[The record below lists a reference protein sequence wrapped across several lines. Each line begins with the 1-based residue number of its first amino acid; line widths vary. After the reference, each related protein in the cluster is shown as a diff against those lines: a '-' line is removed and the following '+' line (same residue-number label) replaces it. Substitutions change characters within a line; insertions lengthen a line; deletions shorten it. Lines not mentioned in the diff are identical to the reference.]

1 MKIYIKTKLPY
12 VKHTRR
18 GQVRRRGQW
27 IGWGRRWPGRGWQ
40 SLGGDSPGGA
50 TGECAK
56 GGGVRGEG
64 PALTNAIQDL
74 RRNDGIR
81 VRECGVPVRSE
92 VSAPLGKEVI
102 TEKEP
107 KGVLVPPRAA
117 DVPVKMRGKPAMD
130 KPHV

>member
-1 MKIYIKTKLPY
+1 
-12 VKHTRR
+12 
-18 GQVRRRGQW
+18 
-27 IGWGRRWPGRGWQ
+27 
-40 SLGGDSPGGA
+40 
-50 TGECAK
+50 
-56 GGGVRGEG
+56 VRGEG

-92 VSAPLGKEVI
+92 VSDPLGKEVI

-117 DVPVKMRGKPAMD
+117 DVPVEMRGKSAMD
-130 KPHV
+130 KPHVKDHNAVGATVIAVSLCGGVGGTDNRPFGDRKIGGKAAGSI